1 MPSLFELQLKRNT
14 RSNVGQAPEFL
25 TDTATVSIVDCRLSI
40 DMIFTDCRLTPEH
53 RSLSTL
59 TWSFWANIARHASS
73 DIASPLSLCQQPADR
88 TSWSRSAMAAW
99 LGGILRQTNAHK
111 HNLVNNT
118 NNYTRRLCFI
128 VRQNNCRTFW
138 KHLQDLTYDLPIGLP
153 FCARSAQARK
163 VLRTNSS
170 LLLTVV
176 WHEEDK
182 PSSSQHR
189 ALAWTAHF
197 VITKT
202 ELRGWLIQRLTTLAS
217 H

>member
-138 KHLQDLTYDLPIGLP
+138 KHLQHLTYDFTNCGSP
-153 FCARSAQARK
+153 FCARTAQAKSWGRTAACCWPWCGMK
-163 VLRTNSS
+163 RINHLRLSTAPLREQHTSWLPRRS
-170 LLLTVV
+170 C
-176 WHEEDK
+176 EDD
-182 PSSSQHR
+182 
-189 ALAWTAHF
+189 
-197 VITKT
+197 
-202 ELRGWLIQRLTTLAS
+202 
-217 H
+217 

>member
-138 KHLQDLTYDLPIGLP
+138 KHLQDLTYDLPIGSP
-153 FCARSAQARK
+153 FCARSAQAKSWGRTAACCWPWCGMK
-163 VLRTNSS
+163 RINHLRLSTAPLREQHTSWLPRRS
-170 LLLTVV
+170 C
-176 WHEEDK
+176 EDD
-182 PSSSQHR
+182 
-189 ALAWTAHF
+189 
-197 VITKT
+197 
-202 ELRGWLIQRLTTLAS
+202 
-217 H
+217 

>member
-99 LGGILRQTNAHK
+99 LGGTPVRWILTFPQSTFQIIWKIVIKFRINQIFWLLQIYSLK
-111 HNLVNNT
+111 FYSIFYDNLMFQS
-118 NNYTRRLCFI
+118 YI
-128 VRQNNCRTFW
+128 
-138 KHLQDLTYDLPIGLP
+138 
-153 FCARSAQARK
+153 S
-163 VLRTNSS
+163 
-170 LLLTVV
+170 VV
-176 WHEEDK
+176 VK
-182 PSSSQHR
+182 RILKLS
-189 ALAWTAHF
+189 
-197 VITKT
+197 K
-202 ELRGWLIQRLTTLAS
+202 
-217 H
+217 

>member
-111 HNLVNNT
+111 HNLVKT
-118 NNYTRRLCFI
+118 LLEQYLPLVKLQLWAPSWQFTTGDRVEAPHTRICWCHQVGR
-128 VRQNNCRTFW
+128 VPRGSTGV
-138 KHLQDLTYDLPIGLP
+138 T
-153 FCARSAQARK
+153 
-163 VLRTNSS
+163 
-170 LLLTVV
+170 
-176 WHEEDK
+176 K
-182 PSSSQHR
+182 P
-189 ALAWTAHF
+189 AAHF
-197 VITKT
+197 
-202 ELRGWLIQRLTTLAS
+202 